1 MNATLNLFWS
11 SFFKYENFTAFYCL
25 PNSLPGMTPEL
36 PDTQACKAST
46 I

>member
-11 SFFKYENFTAFYCL
+11 SFFKYENFRAFYCL
-25 PNSLPGMTPEL
+25 PNSLPGMTQEL